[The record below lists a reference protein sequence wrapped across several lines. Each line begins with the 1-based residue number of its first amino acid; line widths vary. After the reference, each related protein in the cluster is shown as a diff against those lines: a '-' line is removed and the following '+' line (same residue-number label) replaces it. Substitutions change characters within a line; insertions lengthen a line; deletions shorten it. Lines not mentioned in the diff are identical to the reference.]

1 MPPSSPHLIN
11 GKVFDIYSIALVG
24 ASVSIVHEN
33 GTLTATTNSIGQY
46 TVSLGSL
53 SSWSQGD
60 TLTITA
66 SKTAEGSK
74 TETTT
79 VSSGG
84 GQTENITL
92 EEEQQIEG
100 MTKEI

>member
-66 SKTAEGSK
+66 SLKVITMSLAGW
-74 TETTT
+74 TFIAFT
-79 VSSGG
+79 VG
-84 GQTENITL
+84 I
-92 EEEQQIEG
+92 
-100 MTKEI
+100 